1 MSKDLYF
8 RTPQCYDLANRLEKA
23 VEDLQS
29 QLGDKLRTLTQEYHE
44 LSEKMEQLDREFNQK
59 KQTAQIQLDLDL
71 RKDKKEALLRIADEL
86 GYAAI
91 TNDEHDALL
100 EKLSD
105 ARAKYANELAEAKT
119 EAVKNAQASAN
130 AQINAAK
137 SKFEVETAQLQA
149 ENNTLKTRVEELKQ
163 SLQDAKNQ
171 LEVAMNNSVRIAE
184 AARREPVV
192 VQQGK

>member
-29 QLGDKLRTLTQEYHE
+29 QLGDKLRTLTQEYHD
-44 LSEKMEQLDREFNQK
+44 LSENMESLEREFGQK

-91 TNDEHDALL
+91 TNDEHDVLL
-100 EKLSD
+100 EKLS
-105 ARAKYANELAEAKT
+105 AANAIYNNELAEAKA
-119 EAVKNAQASAN
+119 EAVRNAQASAN

-149 ENNTLKTRVEELKQ
+149 ENNTLRTRVEELKQ
-163 SLQDAKNQ
+163 SLQDAKVQ
-171 LEVAMNNSVRIAE
+171 LDTAMNNSVRIAE
-184 AARREPVV
+184 ASRREPVIV
-192 VQQGK
+192 NPSK